1 MRHYF
6 RFAALLGVLVI
17 LVGSLLAA
25 ILIAPGGVQ
34 AALQATAPPTNT
46 PRATIPP
53 SNTPRVT
60 ATEAA
65 TVVPTQPAI
74 LPTPTLYYPDV
85 VTHSEQVTAIPTP
98 MNRVRAVDDNGTP
111 YNVLNVLLLGHDG
124 DVVPDDPNFHTDTMI
139 VVSVN
144 RDTNTVSMLS
154 LPRDLFVYIPNFG
167 MGRLNQ
173 AYAYGET
180 IGWTDGGW
188 GMLAQTILYNFGID
202 VHYYAMIDFEAFET
216 IIGTLGG
223 VTVAVDCP
231 IQDQL
236 CTGPGCTDGIAG
248 NETDDD
254 YELYTLPVGVY
265 DMDGELALWYSRSRD
280 NTIDFDRGRR
290 QQQILRAIWTRAK
303 DLGMITQLP
312 NLWSDITSVVQTNF
326 PLSEAL
332 TLVPLALS
340 IQPNDIENHFFRKG
354 AETVA
359 WQPPAGPYAGAYVQL
374 PGPNGGMNLLLDD
387 FMSPPTTN
395 RLRLENPAIQIYNG
409 TVNENWDLVATD
421 RLVWE
426 GFAPQAM
433 GHRDGDYPQ
442 TVIIDHT
449 GSSKGS
455 SLNDLVRLLN
465 VAPNNIQ
472 LEPDPNRTVDYEI
485 VLGSDYN
492 SCVDRQWVAP
502 KETGG

>member
-1 MRHYF
+1 MRHAF
-6 RFAALLGVLVI
+6 RFAALLGLLIV
-17 LVGSLLAA
+17 LVGSLFAA
-25 ILIAPGGVQ
+25 SLITPGGAL
-34 AALQATAPPTNT
+34 AALQATIPPTNT

-53 SNTPRVT
+53 TNTPRVA
-60 ATEAA
+60 ATDPA

-85 VTHSEQVTAIPTP
+85 VTNSEQATAIPTAMP
-98 MNRVRAVDDNGTP
+98 RLRAVDDNGNA

-124 DVVPDDPNFHTDTMI
+124 DIVPTDPNFHTDTMI

-173 AYAYGET
+173 AYAYGES

-202 VHYYAMIDFEAFET
+202 VHYYAMIDFEAFEQ
-216 IIGTLGG
+216 IIDTVGG

-231 IQDQL
+231 IQDQW
-236 CTGPGCTDGIAG
+236 CTGAACADGVAG
-248 NETDDD
+248 NETNED
-254 YELYTLPVGVY
+254 YELRTLDVGVY
-265 DMDGELALWYSRSRD
+265 DMDADLALWYSRSRA
-280 NTIDFDRGRR
+280 NTLDFDRGRR
-290 QQQILRAIWTRAK
+290 QQQILRAIWARGK
-303 DLGMITQLP
+303 DLGMIAELP
-312 NLWSDITSVVQTNF
+312 SLWDQMTSVVQTNF

-332 TLVPLALS
+332 TLAPLALT

-359 WQPPAGPYAGAYVQL
+359 WQPASGPYAGAYVQL
-374 PGPNGGMNLLLDD
+374 PGPNGGMNLLLED
-387 FMSPPTTN
+387 FISPPTSN
-395 RLRLENPAIQIYNG
+395 RLRLENPGIQIYNG
-409 TVNENWDLVATD
+409 TANENWDLVAQD
-421 RLVWE
+421 RLIWE

-472 LEPDPNRTVDYEI
+472 MEPDPNRTVDFEI
-485 VLGSDYN
+485 ILGSDYN

-502 KETGG
+502 KDTGS